1 MFQSFASM
9 LPNVSEAAYFVGF
22 MVVFSAVVFGAVAV
36 IAWAWRKWK

>member
-22 MVVFSAVVFGAVAV
+22 MVAFSAVVIGSVAV
-36 IAWAWRKWK
+36 IAYFFRGRK